1 MNARAMCPNERPQN
15 ERKKAE
21 NERTDKIT
29 LERTNKPNNPTS
41 EMPAKQRENGQWHE
55 QTPTNPAIQQTTEI
69 HLTLFKTKK
78 SRCLIDTQP
87 LH

>member
-29 LERTNKPNNPTS
+29 FERTNKPNNPTS
-41 EMPAKQRENGQWHE
+41 EMPAKQRENGRAMARTNTHKPGN
-55 QTPTNPAIQQTTEI
+55 PTN
-69 HLTLFKTKK
+69 
-78 SRCLIDTQP
+78 D
-87 LH
+87 